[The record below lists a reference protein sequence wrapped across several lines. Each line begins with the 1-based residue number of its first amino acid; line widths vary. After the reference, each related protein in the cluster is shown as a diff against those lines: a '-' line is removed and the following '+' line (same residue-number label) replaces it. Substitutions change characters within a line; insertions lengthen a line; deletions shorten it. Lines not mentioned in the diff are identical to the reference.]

1 MEVTNDL
8 LTMDDLPGQCGRP
21 IVQTIW
27 DVTCRNIHTPAG
39 CDIWIP
45 KYGPD
50 PHILTDRVLRLL
62 YHLPMSIALC
72 DTLYPN
78 QLGSGAILHLL

>member
-45 KYGPD
+45 KYGPN
-50 PHILTDRVLRLL
+50 PHIHKSGPMRIPEVPGNPI
-62 YHLPMSIALC
+62 LPHAGVHHEGGHGVVG
-72 DTLYPN
+72 
-78 QLGSGAILHLL
+78 GSR